1 MSILESQIS
10 KQSTNRKMN
19 FIQEQK
25 QVALYSEEE
34 FWSVVF
40 LFLFSS
46 PF

>member
-25 QVALYSEEE
+25 QVALYSEE